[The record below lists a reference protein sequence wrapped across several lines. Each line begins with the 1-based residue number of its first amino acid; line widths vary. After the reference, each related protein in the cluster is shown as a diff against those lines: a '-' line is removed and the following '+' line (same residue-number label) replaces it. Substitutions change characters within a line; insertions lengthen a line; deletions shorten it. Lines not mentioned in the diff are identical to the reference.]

1 MRALATNA
9 RFWRLRSMRIGLS
22 TLGMALALAL
32 PALAQGDVHADAA
45 KAYRIETSQAPLKVK
60 RGEQGQAK
68 VTVVPR
74 NDAHVS
80 PDAPL
85 SVTLSSGP
93 ALDLPKQKL
102 GRPDA
107 KATDAKGVEFDVP
120 FVGKQSGKDEL
131 HAQVTFFI
139 CTDKVCE
146 RQKRDVALAVV
157 VE

>member
-1 MRALATNA
+1 MRTV
-9 RFWRLRSMRIGLS
+9 LS
-22 TLGMALALAL
+22 ILGTALALAL
-32 PALAQGDVHADAA
+32 PAFAQTDVHADAA

-60 RGEQGQAK
+60 RGEQGQAR

-74 NDAHVS
+74 SDAHVS
-80 PDAPL
+80 PDAPV
-85 SVTLSSGP
+85 SVTVSAGP
-93 ALDLPKQKL
+93 MLELPRQKL

-107 KATDAKGVEFDVP
+107 KATEAKGVEFEVP
-120 FVGKQSGKDEL
+120 FVGKQPGKDEL

-139 CTDKVCE
+139 CTEKLCE

>member
-1 MRALATNA
+1 
-9 RFWRLRSMRIGLS
+9 MRIVS
-22 TLGMALALAL
+22 CTLGMALAFAL
-32 PALAQGDVHADAA
+32 PALAQNDAHADAA

-74 NDAHVS
+74 SDAHVS
-80 PDAPL
+80 PDAPV
-85 SVTLSSGP
+85 SVTVSAGP
-93 ALDLPKQKL
+93 ALELPKPKL

-107 KATDAKGVEFDVP
+107 KPTEAKGVEFDVP

-139 CTDKVCE
+139 CTEKLCE
-146 RQKRDVALAVV
+146 RQKRDVALAVL